1 MRKRNTD
8 FNDDWNNMT
17 IGTQQRSHREQER
30 ETLVLPGH
38 SRWES
43 AGMRV
48 VGEVAD
54 PEVLDSIPD
63 LNQQPEGVLE
73 HTASPL
79 QVPEEER
86 SAKF

>member
-1 MRKRNTD
+1 
-8 FNDDWNNMT
+8 MT